1 MSPGHVPLRLDTPP
15 EVVGVGVGRHGLRER
30 VEQWL
35 LPELHSVHL
44 YDYHAEVVVAGV
56 AYPIRPGALSIIP
69 AGTPME
75 FRYRGPSEH
84 VFAHLRLPRAG
95 RTMSA
100 PIMQDLGD
108 EAGSVRDRLT
118 AIVVAPAARR
128 SAELWSLLW
137 RASTGPAGPDP
148 GAGPDHPAVAAAVAY
163 LEANLARRIT
173 VERVAAAALVSASH
187 LNRLFR
193 TRFGIGVAGYVRRR
207 RADQVEHLLRDTTQS
222 ISSVAASIGISDLQT
237 FNKFCRARLGASP
250 RQLRDGPR

>member
-1 MSPGHVPLRLDTPP
+1 MSATFVPLRLDAPP
-15 EVVGVGVGRHGLRER
+15 DVVGVGVGRHGLRER

-44 YDYHAEVVVAGV
+44 YDYDAEVVVAGV
-56 AYPIRPGALSIIP
+56 AYPIAPGSLSIIP
-69 AGTPME
+69 AGAPME

-84 VFAHLRLPRAG
+84 VYAHLRLPRAG
-95 RTMSA
+95 RAVAA
-100 PIMQDLGD
+100 PIMQNLGD
-108 EAGSVRDRLT
+108 EAASVRARLT

-137 RASTGPAGPDP
+137 RAATGPAGPDP
-148 GAGPDHPAVAAAVAY
+148 GAGPDHPAVAAAVSY
-163 LEANLARRIT
+163 IEGNLARRIT
-173 VERVAAAALVSASH
+173 VERVAGAAHVSASH

-193 TRFGIGVAGYVRRR
+193 TGFGIGVAGYVRRR

-222 ISSVAASIGISDLQT
+222 IGSVAASIGIGDLQT

-250 RQLRDGPR
+250 RQLRDDRC